1 MLTGILVMVWIICI
15 AMLWNEGMWNNC
27 LTLVNVVFSV
37 FLAMNYWEPAST
49 YLNKKGASYTYVIDY
64 LVMWLIFFLSLII
77 LRAITD
83 KLSDTRVKFKMPVE
97 QAGRIISVIAIGWV
111 MVCFTLTTLHTAP
124 LARTAIR
131 GSFQPTPMANN
142 FLGMAPDRMLLG
154 FVQSRSKSGG
164 ALANSPPVVF
174 DEKGEYIFKYGGRR
188 EMVSK
193 QPGIRVNP

>member
-1 MLTGILVMVWIICI
+1 MLTGILAMVWIICI

-49 YLNKKGASYTYVIDY
+49 YLNGKMASYTYIIDY
-64 LVMWLIFFLSLII
+64 LVMWFIFFLSYII
-77 LRAITD
+77 LRAVTD
-83 KLSDTRVKFKMPVE
+83 YLSNTRVKFMMPVE
-97 QAGRIISVIAIGWV
+97 QAGRIISVIIIGWV
-111 MVCFTLTTLHTAP
+111 MVSFTLTTLHTAP

-164 ALANSPPVVF
+164 ALASSPPVVF

-188 EMVSK
+188 EMLSK
-193 QPGIRVNP
+193 ETGIRVNP